1 MKFRWGLLGMGM
13 TGVLGF
19 GGGAGRAAPPLV
31 PYAMVFTPGT
41 PTELPFLFKNEGS
54 TVSDGARHAEV
65 GQFWGYSF
73 PVAPGE
79 TCLLHLT
86 LPEKV
91 DEPLPG
97 VVVTGPD
104 GKPWNAAVG
113 KGVGNSV
120 DVTFKAPD
128 SMPLGGRVN
137 IVLSAKLGVFSVQQ
151 VRLVEQQSDS
161 SGDGLPDQIARW
173 MTAGVSGVP
182 RPYVY
187 PPPARPYTTTQSG
200 DALNPTFDL
209 QTDAVFV
216 YSPDAAIIAGW
227 KSRGYGVWTMGGS
240 RESKEYAA
248 QHPDDVQRDSAN
260 SPLMIDGSAYL
271 NPTPAHNAI
280 EAQRYA
286 VAVMNGS
293 AGICPEEPEYFAR
306 AGYEQAFRKEWQQKF
321 GSPWQAPE
329 SGVDARW
336 QAGQLMASLEADH
349 ITALLQPFAAR
360 FDVRRMVAL
369 HSPINYAQ
377 WGIVCPQYRIAS
389 SPLVQDVVGQV
400 WTGTART
407 PVRFSGI
414 RSDRTFSTA
423 FLEYS
428 SLAQLLRG
436 TGKRLWFLADPLE
449 DDPTRSQSDYKSHYE
464 ETLIASLFFPE
475 VDSYEVMP
483 WPTRVYGHIPPE
495 YATEI
500 NTVIAALQDMH
511 NHPVK
516 GGNVA
521 SDANIG
527 VFCSDSMQWQRA
539 APSISDYDGFFGL
552 TLPLLQRGV
561 PVQAAS
567 LDRAAEPGY
576 LAAFKTLLLSY
587 DYQKPP
593 DARTQTALA
602 DWVRRGGSLVF
613 FGGSDAYNDV
623 KTSWWRQAGS
633 LAAPQD
639 DLWAKLGIAVGG
651 KAGVKIAPPT
661 QDTAAYKSVLEGDG
675 REHDLKNRRPY
686 TIDLTPF
693 AQATGSVAVRFGDRT
708 PQDGWGA
715 WVASAELRVGGQLA
729 ASFVAGSDIESRFLA
744 FDNNSAVAGSS
755 ATGGP
760 FRSAARFADG
770 TASWTYQFDRLPRNT
785 PVTLTLDMGNGFTVS
800 AASVKPEFGHALL
813 STGRIK
819 SLDQAVPRLRIGAS
833 YPATVYP
840 ALAPSAAQTG
850 EGANG
855 ARGTKAAANALE
867 GLIPLYTLRSGG
879 TPVWMQSVGK
889 GLVIDVGVAP
899 GFFSASERSAE
910 LLRVVVQYAQRRAG
924 GAYREQG
931 SLTLRRGKYI
941 IVRTFGEAYDVEG
954 RTIDL
959 LSPSLPVADDRTI
972 PPRSLALLCDI
983 GPDDEAPHI
992 GFVSG
997 RVQAKVETSAATSFF
1012 VRGPLNTPGA
1022 ARLHAGGR
1030 HLSGARAID
1039 HLGRTV
1045 NVQAVPEG
1053 DTVLLRY
1060 PNDPDGIAVRVGWE

>member
-1 MKFRWGLLGMGM
+1 MKLRWGLLGVGM
-13 TGVLGF
+13 TGLIGI
-19 GGGAGRAAPPLV
+19 GGGVGLASPPLA
-31 PYAMVFTPGT
+31 PYATVFTPGT
-41 PTELPFLFKNEGS
+41 PAELPFLVKNEGS
-54 TVSDGARHAEV
+54 LVSEGARHADI
-65 GQFWGYSF
+65 GQFWAYSF

-97 VVVTGPD
+97 VIVTGPD
-104 GKPWNAAVG
+104 GKPLNVSVG
-113 KGVGNSV
+113 KGIGNSV
-120 DVTFKAPD
+120 DIAFKVPENA
-128 SMPLGGRVN
+128 PLGGRIG
-137 IVLSAKLGVFSVQQ
+137 IVLSAKTGVFSVQQ
-151 VRLVEQQSDS
+151 VRFAEQQADGN
-161 SGDGLPDQIARW
+161 GDGLPDHIGRW
-173 MTAGVSGVP
+173 MTAGVPGVT

-187 PPPARPYTTTQSG
+187 PSPARPYTTTQSG
-200 DALNPTFDL
+200 DPLNPTFDL
-209 QTDAVFV
+209 QTDTVFV
-216 YSPDAAIIAGW
+216 YSPDAAIISGW

-240 RESKEYAA
+240 REGKEYAA
-248 QHPDDVQRDSAN
+248 LHPDAVQRDSADK
-260 SPLMIDGSAYL
+260 PLLIDGGAYL
-271 NPTPAHNAI
+271 NPTPEHSAV

-286 VAVMNGS
+286 QAIMNGS
-293 AGICPEEPEYFAR
+293 TGICPEEPEYFAR

-321 GSPWQAPE
+321 GTPWQAPE
-329 SGVDARW
+329 SSVDARA

-349 ITALLQPFAAR
+349 ITALLQPFSAR

-377 WGIVCPQYRIAS
+377 WGIVCPQYRITS
-389 SPLVQDVVGQV
+389 SPLVQEVIGQV

-407 PVRFSGI
+407 PVRYSGI

-464 ETLIASLFFPE
+464 ETLVASLFFPE

-500 NTVIAALQDMH
+500 NTAVAALQDMH
-511 NHPVK
+511 NHPVR

-527 VFCSDSMQWQRA
+527 VFCSDSMQLQRA
-539 APSISDYDGFFGL
+539 APAVSDFDGFFGL

-561 PVQAAS
+561 PVQAVS
-567 LDRAAEPGY
+567 LDRAGDPGY
-576 LAAFKTLLLSY
+576 LAPFKTLLLSY

-602 DWVRRGGSLVF
+602 DWVRRGGSLLF
-613 FGGSDAYNDV
+613 FGGSDPYNAV
-623 KTSWWRQAGS
+623 KASWWRQANR
-633 LAAPQD
+633 AAPQD
-639 DLWAKLGIAVGG
+639 DLWADLGVSVGG
-651 KAGVKIAPPT
+651 KAGVKITPQA
-661 QDTAAYKSVLEGDG
+661 QDTTAYKSVLEGDG
-675 REHDLKNRRPY
+675 KEHDLKNRRLY
-686 TIDLTPF
+686 TIDMTSF
-693 AQATGSVAVRFGDRT
+693 AQATGSVSVRFGDKT

-729 ASFVAGSDIESRFLA
+729 ASFLAGSDIESRFIA
-744 FDNNSAVAGSS
+744 FDNNSAVSG
-755 ATGGP
+755 
-760 FRSAARFADG
+760 AARYADG
-770 TASWTYQFDRLPRNT
+770 ATSWTYQFDRLPRNT
-785 PVTLTLDMGNGFTVS
+785 PITLTVDMGNGFTVS
-800 AASVKPEFGHALL
+800 AASVKPDFGHALL

-819 SLDQAVPRLRIGAS
+819 SLDQAVPRLRIGAA

-840 ALAPSAAQTG
+840 SLAPSAART
-850 EGANG
+850 EESANG
-855 ARGTKAAANALE
+855 ARVLKANAALGD

-879 TPVWMQSVGK
+879 TPAWMQSVGK
-889 GLVIDVGVAP
+889 GLVINVGVAP
-899 GFFSASERSAE
+899 GFFSANERSAGM
-910 LLRVVVQYAQRRAG
+910 LRALVQYAHRRAG

-931 SLTLRRGKYI
+931 SLTLRRGRYI

-959 LSPSLPVADDRTI
+959 LSSNLPVTEDRTI
-972 PPRSLALLCDI
+972 PPRSLALLYDI
-983 GPDDEAPHI
+983 GVNDEPPHI

-997 RVQAKVETSAATSFF
+997 RVQAKVETTATTSFF
-1012 VRGPLNTPGA
+1012 VRAPLNTPGA

-1039 HLGRTV
+1039 HLGRSV
-1045 NVQAVPEG
+1045 NVQAIPEG

-1060 PNDPDGIAVRVGWE
+1060 PNDPDGIALRVGWE

>member
-1 MKFRWGLLGMGM
+1 MKFNWGLLGIGM
-13 TGVLGF
+13 AGWLGS
-19 GGGAGRAAPPLV
+19 GGSVGRAAPPLV
-31 PYAMVFTPGT
+31 PYSTAFTPGT
-41 PTELPFLFKNEGS
+41 PTELPFLSKNEGS
-54 TVSDGARHAEV
+54 TVSEGARHANI

-97 VVVTGPD
+97 VVVNGPD
-104 GKPWNAAVG
+104 GKIWNAAVG
-113 KGVGNSV
+113 KGVGNTV
-120 DVTFKAPD
+120 DVTFKAPE

-151 VRLVEQQSDS
+151 VRFVEQQADS
-161 SGDGLPDQIARW
+161 NGNGLPDQIAHW
-173 MTAGVSGVP
+173 MTTGVPGVS

-187 PPPARPYTTTQSG
+187 PPPGRPYTTTQSG
-200 DALNPTFDL
+200 DPLNPTFDL
-209 QTDAVFV
+209 QTDTVLV
-216 YSPDAAIIAGW
+216 YNSDAAIIAGW

-248 QHPDDVQRDSAN
+248 QHPDDVQRDSSN
-260 SPLMIDGSAYL
+260 SPLTIDGGSYL
-271 NPTPAHNAI
+271 NPTTAHNAI

-286 VAVMNGS
+286 EAVMNGS
-293 AGICPEEPEYFAR
+293 TGVCPEEPEYFAR

-321 GSPWQAPE
+321 GSPWLAPE
-329 SGVDARW
+329 TSVDARW
-336 QAGQLMASLEADH
+336 QASQLMASLEADH
-349 ITALLQPFAAR
+349 ITAALQPFANR
-360 FDVRRMVAL
+360 PDIHRMVAL

-377 WGIVCPQYRIAS
+377 WGIVCPQYRITS
-389 SPLVQDVVGQV
+389 SPLVQEVIGQV

-407 PVRFSGI
+407 PVRYSGI

-449 DDPTRSQSDYKSHYE
+449 DDPNRSASDYKSHYE
-464 ETLIASLFFPE
+464 ETLVASLFFPD

-483 WPTRVYGHIPPE
+483 WPTRVYGHIPAE

-500 NTVIAALQDMH
+500 NTAIAALQDMH
-511 NHPVK
+511 NQPVR

-521 SDANIG
+521 TDSNIG

-539 APSISDYDGFFGL
+539 APNISDFDGFFGL

-561 PVQAAS
+561 PVQAVS
-567 LDRAAEPGY
+567 LDRAADLGY
-576 LAAFKTLLLSY
+576 LASFKTLLLSY

-593 DARTQTALA
+593 DARTQAALA

-613 FGGSDAYNDV
+613 FGGSDAFNEV
-623 KTSWWRQAGS
+623 KTSWWRQANM
-633 LAAPQD
+633 AAPQD
-639 DLWAKLGIAVGG
+639 DLWAKLGVSVGG
-651 KAGVKIAPPT
+651 KAGVKIMPQT
-661 QDTAAYKSVLEGDG
+661 QDTTVYKSVLEGDG
-675 REHDLKNRRPY
+675 KEHDLKNRRAY
-686 TIDLTPF
+686 TIDLTAY
-693 AQATGSVAVRFGDRT
+693 AQATGSVAVRFSDKT

-729 ASFVAGSDIESRFLA
+729 ASFVAGSDIESRFIA
-744 FDNNSAVAGSS
+744 FDNNSSV
-755 ATGGP
+755 TGTSITGAP
-760 FRSAARFADG
+760 VSGAARYADG
-770 TASWTYQFDRLPRNT
+770 TASWTYQFDRLPSNT
-785 PVTLTLDMGNGFTVS
+785 PITLTVDMGNGFAVS

-813 STGRIK
+813 SAGRIK
-819 SLDQAVPRLRIGAS
+819 SLDQAVPRLRIGAA
-833 YPATVYP
+833 YAATLYP
-840 ALAPSAAQTG
+840 ALAPSAARTG
-850 EGANG
+850 EATNS
-855 ARGTKAAANALE
+855 ARGTKAGANSLE
-867 GLIPLYTLRSGG
+867 GLIPLYTLRTGG

-889 GLVIDVGVAP
+889 GLVINVGVAP

-910 LLRVVVQYAQRRAG
+910 LLRAVVQYAQRRAG

-931 SLTLRRGKYI
+931 SLTLHRGRYI
-941 IVRTFGEAYDVEG
+941 IVRTFGDAYDVEG

-959 LSPSLPVADDRTI
+959 LSPNLPVADDRTI
-972 PPRSLALLCDI
+972 PPRSLALLYDL
-983 GPDDEAPHI
+983 GSDDEPPHI

-997 RVQAKVETSAATSFF
+997 RVQAKVETSTTTSFF

-1022 ARLHAGGR
+1022 ARLHAGGK
-1030 HLSGARAID
+1030 HLSGARGID
-1039 HLGRTV
+1039 HWGRPV

-1060 PNDPDGIAVRVGWE
+1060 PNDPDGIALRVGWE